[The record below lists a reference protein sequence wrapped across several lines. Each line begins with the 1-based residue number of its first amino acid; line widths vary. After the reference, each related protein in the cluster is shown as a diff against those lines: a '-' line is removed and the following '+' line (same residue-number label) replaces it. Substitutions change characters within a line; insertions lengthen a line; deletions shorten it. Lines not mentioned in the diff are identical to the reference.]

1 MGDDKGVIALK
12 FALAAP
18 AVILLGVGAI
28 DLSNVQSSKSRLQDV
43 ADAAAL
49 AGAWELG
56 LAIDDGAAIAR
67 AEDFV
72 KGQVS
77 EWAEAP
83 TIVSDIT
90 VEETRAQRIIRVK
103 LNGHRPSFF
112 GSMLPPGGWRFNAE
126 AGATTV
132 GLVPLC
138 VLVSGDAGSKV
149 LNVKDRARLSA
160 PACLVHS
167 NRDIAVEGGSLS
179 ASMTQAVTSASGMI
193 NPTPGTGAAAIDDPF
208 AQMVLV
214 PPTNCGGS
222 AKIDKKSGIIRIP
235 PGVHCGGIKVSG
247 SAQLILEPGEH
258 WFKTGAL
265 DVTENATLR
274 GNDVVLFFDKAS
286 KFQFQ
291 DQALVTLEGR
301 RTGAY
306 AGIVMAATRNNTEDF
321 VISSDNVD
329 SLLGV
334 IYVPNAVLIVD
345 GSQDVA
351 RDSAWTVIVAESVQL
366 KGSPSLIINAN
377 YTGSAVPVPQ
387 GVGPR
392 AGGSSL
398 VR

>member
-1 MGDDKGVIALK
+1 MGDDRGVIALK
-12 FALAAP
+12 FALIAP
-18 AVILLGVGAI
+18 AAILLGVGAI
-28 DLSNVQSSKSRLQDV
+28 DLNNVQSSKSRLQDV

-56 LAIDDGAAIAR
+56 LAIDDSAAIAR

-72 KGQVS
+72 KGQVA

-90 VEETRAQRIIRVK
+90 VEETRAQRIIKVK

-112 GSMLPPGGWRFNAE
+112 GSMLPPGGWHFNAE

-132 GLVPLC
+132 GMVPLC
-138 VLVSGDAGSKV
+138 VLVSGSAGSKV
-149 LNVKDRARLSA
+149 LNLQNNARLSA

-167 NRDIAVEGGSLS
+167 NRDIAVEGGSIS

-193 NPTPGTGAAAIDDPF
+193 NPAPGTGAAAIDDPF
-208 AQMVLV
+208 SQMVLV
-214 PPTNCGGS
+214 PPTNCSGG
-222 AKIDKKSGIIRIP
+222 KVNKKAAIIRLP
-235 PGVHCGGIKVSG
+235 AGVHCGGLKISG
-247 SAQLILEPGEH
+247 TQQLILEPGEH
-258 WFKTGAL
+258 WFKSGPL
-265 DVTENATLR
+265 EVSENATLR
-274 GNDVVLFFDKAS
+274 GTDVVLFFDKAS

-306 AGIVMAATRNNTEDF
+306 AGIVMAATRSNTEDF
-321 VISSDNVD
+321 LITSDNVD

-334 IYVPNAVLIVD
+334 IYVPNAVFIVK
-345 GSQDVA
+345 GTQDVA
-351 RDSAWTVIVAESVQL
+351 RDSAWTVIVAKSLQL
-366 KGSPSLIINAN
+366 TGSPSLIINAN

>member
-1 MGDDKGVIALK
+1 M
-12 FALAAP
+12 
-18 AVILLGVGAI
+18 
-28 DLSNVQSSKSRLQDV
+28 QSSKSRLQDV

-67 AEDFV
+67 AETFV

-83 TIVSDIT
+83 TIVSTIT

-112 GSMLPPGGWRFNAE
+112 GSMLPPGGWRFSAE

-138 VLVSGDAGSKV
+138 VLVSGDTGSKV
-149 LNVKDRARLSA
+149 LNVKDKARISA

-167 NRDIAVEGGSLS
+167 NRDIDVEGGSIS
-179 ASMTQAVTSASGMI
+179 ASATQAVTRAVGIISPA
-193 NPTPGTGAAAIDDPF
+193 PGTGAAPIDDPF
-208 AQMVLV
+208 SQMVLS
-214 PPTNCGGS
+214 PPTHCGGS
-222 AKIDKKSGIIRIP
+222 AKIDKKSGIISIP

-247 SAQLILEPGEH
+247 NTQLILEPGEH
-258 WFKTGAL
+258 WFKSGAL
-265 DVTENATLR
+265 EVAENATLR
-274 GNDVVLFFDKAS
+274 GSDVVLFFDKAS

-291 DQALVTLEGR
+291 DKALVTLEGR

-306 AGIVMAATRNNTEDF
+306 AGVVMAATRDNTQDF

-334 IYVPNAVLIVD
+334 IYVPNAVLIVE
-345 GSQDVA
+345 GTEDVA

-392 AGGSSL
+392 TGGSSL

>member
-1 MGDDKGVIALK
+1 MR
-12 FALAAP
+12 
-18 AVILLGVGAI
+18 
-28 DLSNVQSSKSRLQDV
+28 SNSPLSRLQDV

-56 LAIDDGAAIAR
+56 LAIDDSAAIAR

-77 EWAEAP
+77 EWAEAT

-90 VEETRAQRIIRVK
+90 VEETRAQRIIKVK

-132 GLVPLC
+132 GMVPLC
-138 VLVSGDAGSKV
+138 VLVSGSAGSKV
-149 LNVKDRARLSA
+149 LNLQNNARLSA

-167 NRDIAVEGGSLS
+167 NRDIAVEGGSIS

-193 NPTPGTGAAAIDDPF
+193 NPAPGTGAAAIDDPF
-208 AQMVLV
+208 SQMVLD
-214 PPTNCGGS
+214 PPANCSGG
-222 AKIDKKSGIIRIP
+222 KVNKKAAIIRLP
-235 PGVHCGGIKVSG
+235 AGVHCGGLKISG
-247 SAQLILEPGEH
+247 TQQLILEPGEH
-258 WFKTGAL
+258 WFKSGPL
-265 DVTENATLR
+265 ELSGEATLS
-274 GNDVVLFFDKAS
+274 GTDVVLFFDKAS
-286 KFQFQ
+286 KFVFQ
-291 DQALVTLEGR
+291 DQSVVTLEGR

-306 AGIVMAATRNNTEDF
+306 AGMVMAATRDDKEDF
-321 VISSDNVD
+321 LITSDNVEN
-329 SLLGV
+329 LLGV
-334 IYVPNAVLIVD
+334 IYVPNAVFIVK

-351 RDSAWTVIVAESVQL
+351 RDSAWTVIVAKSLQL
-366 KGSPSLIINAN
+366 TGSPSLIINAN

-392 AGGSSL
+392 AGGSTL
-398 VR
+398 VN